1 MYNVSM
7 MKKALIAGLFV
18 VSLAPFVSSAA
29 TVDELRAQV
38 TELLNRISQLQGQI
52 GTTGTTGT
60 TGTVVT
66 QTGGTQT
73 VQCPFISRTLRV
85 GATGND
91 VSRLQSFLAI
101 DPAIYPE
108 AQASGYYGPLTEAAV
123 KRFQCKNKIVCDGT
137 PDSTGYGVTGPR
149 TAAILA
155 LQCPAGGA
163 IPVGGGA
170 SVGGFIKVTP
180 VSGAAP
186 LTTQVQATVNTTAS
200 CSSATY
206 TVNWGDNTG
215 EAQIPVPANVCQPI
229 VQNLSHTYNNPG
241 TYTVTLRSGAHST
254 SATVVVTAPVTTTT
268 PSTGQTYVG
277 NFSLTPG
284 TSGELSVQA
293 TFDIQTTCTAYDLD
307 WGDGSS
313 HASQSQG
320 SCSGTGAQT
329 KQFTHQYSSTG
340 TYTITLRRGNGLT
353 QVDSATVVVS
363 Y

>member
-1 MYNVSM
+1 
-7 MKKALIAGLFV
+7 MKKVLVAGLFA
-18 VSLAPFVSSAA
+18 LFFVPLLSSAA
-29 TVDELRAQV
+29 TVEELRAQV
-38 TELLNRISQLQGQI
+38 TELLNRISQLQGTLGVQ
-52 GTTGTTGT
+52 TTGTTGVVTT
-60 TGTVVT
+60 TGA
-66 QTGGTQT
+66 GGVQT
-73 VQCPFISRTLRV
+73 VQCPFISRNL
-85 GATGND
+85 GIGSTGED
-91 VSRLQSFLAI
+91 VKRLQTFLAI

-137 PDSTGYGVTGPR
+137 PASTGYGVTGPR

-155 LQCPAGGA
+155 LQCPAGGT
-163 IPVGGGA
+163 IPTGGA

-180 VSGAAP
+180 VSGVAP

-200 CSSATY
+200 CAAATY

-215 EAQIPVPANVCQPI
+215 ETQVPVPANVCQPI
-229 VQNLSHTYNNPG
+229 VQNLSHTYTAPG
-241 TYTVTLRSGAHST
+241 TYTITLRAGAHST
-254 SATVVVTAPVTTTT
+254 SATVVVTAPTTTT
-268 PSTGQTYVG
+268 QPSTGQAYVG

-293 TFDIQTTCTAYDLD
+293 TFDIQTACTAFDLD

-340 TYTITLRRGNGLT
+340 TYTITLKRGTTLQ

-363 Y
+363 N